1 MSDLW
6 PADLL
11 DLGDEPIA
19 LPREILDA
27 QAEGLAAHT
36 GGRVRAEIHERPWRV
51 DPASAVMLRL
61 VGRSDEIGRALDL
74 LLIAED
80 GAKLRLVT
88 VRHAG
93 DVDYP
98 CQVIAG
104 EGSPVEVANPN
115 ELKAAL
121 STAFRMTWVRG
132 AVVSWAARTERAR
145 KQAIAALGAASAPA
159 AVGDAG

>member
-19 LPREILDA
+19 LPREILGA

-36 GGRVRAEIHERPWRV
+36 GDRVRAEIHERPWRV

-61 VGRSDEIGRALDL
+61 VGRSDEIGRAFDL
-74 LLIAED
+74 LIIAED

-88 VRHAG
+88 VRHAS

-104 EGSPVEVANPN
+104 EGSPVEASNPN

-121 STAFRMTWVRG
+121 SAAFRMTWVRG

-145 KQAIAALGAASAPA
+145 KRAIAALGAAGVPA
-159 AVGDAG
+159 AVADAG